1 MDQNLRQWASTF
13 PHLSC
18 CHLVSHLYF
27 SLHCLCCS
35 DHPVAFV
42 RLNLGSLR
50 SDHHSWTDLLLIFDC
65 LGFYPLVLGFARHYY
80 PFYLL
85 VLLLSLSLLLFV
97 PVLCRMCFISLLLL
111 LLFSLRF
118 DHHSSPYLLLIFDC
132 LGFYPLVLG
141 FARHYYP
148 FYLLV
153 LLLSL
158 ALHLVGPVLGRMCLI
173 PPHPL
178 LLGFLLP
185 PALHP
190 VSLDPL

>member
-1 MDQNLRQWASTF
+1 NLRQWASTF

-65 LGFYPLVLGFARHYY
+65 LGFYPLVVGFARHYY

-85 VLLLSLSLLLFV
+85 
-97 PVLCRMCFISLLLL
+97 
-111 LLFSLRF
+111 
-118 DHHSSPYLLLIFDC
+118 
-132 LGFYPLVLG
+132 
-141 FARHYYP
+141 
-148 FYLLV
+148 
-153 LLLSL
+153 
-158 ALHLVGPVLGRMCLI
+158 
-173 PPHPL
+173 L

-190 VSLDPL
+190 VSLDPLRICPVPLHPVYLLPVFLLLFPGLSLVSLVLDQRCPAPHSFPGPAVAAQALYP

>member
-1 MDQNLRQWASTF
+1 
-13 PHLSC
+13 
-18 CHLVSHLYF
+18 
-27 SLHCLCCS
+27 
-35 DHPVAFV
+35 
-42 RLNLGSLR
+42 
-50 SDHHSWTDLLLIFDC
+50 
-65 LGFYPLVLGFARHYY
+65 
-80 PFYLL
+80 
-85 VLLLSLSLLLFV
+85 
-97 PVLCRMCFISLLLL
+97 
-111 LLFSLRF
+111 
-118 DHHSSPYLLLIFDC
+118 DC

-190 VSLDPL
+190 VSLDPLRICPVPLHPVYLLPVFLLLFPGLYLVSLVLDQRCPAPHSFPSPAFAAQALYTFHTALNLSYHPSTDTTESGVSRGDINNSEESDKNRCKSCLAISYEPSYRMYWTSPSLFYTDG